1 MEIKMAIYDLGYNT
15 NMIRFSITKE
25 GPYGIV
31 LIGLQDMIKTLS
43 GGVERERERVE
54 THIFI
59 KLVLEHSFRQ
69 G

>member
-31 LIGLQDMIKTLS
+31 LIGHD
-43 GGVERERERVE
+43 
-54 THIFI
+54 
-59 KLVLEHSFRQ
+59 
-69 G
+69 